1 MPTKGDFNGELLSK
15 NVVLDIERVLADS
28 LNALPIE
35 PESWKGESS
44 FMYHVIQMLLEH
56 DIRDAQSKLKDI

>member
-28 LNALPIE
+28 LSALPIE
-35 PESWKGESS
+35 LDSWKGESS
-44 FMYHVIQMLLEH
+44 FMYKVIQMLLEH